1 MDKID
6 LRKRLRQLSLPVF
19 VDMSLTMLVGT
30 VDTFMLSRCGDG
42 PVGAVGMVN
51 MLVTLVFM
59 VYQFLSTG
67 VSVLCAQYYGA
78 GKQRRFMQT
87 VVLALGLNAS
97 LGIVISAALFVF
109 AEQILVVMG
118 LRPEVMHYGES
129 YLRITGIMSVFPALS
144 FVYFSSKKDR
154 LEKFIIRR
162 YLSAPPTFF
171 LNVPSAS
178 LSSP

>member
-42 PVGAVGMVN
+42 VGPVGAVGMVN

-67 VSVLCAQYYGA
+67 VSVLCAQYGSFRP
-78 GKQRRFMQT
+78 GQSPRPRLCSSRRQPH
-87 VVLALGLNAS
+87 N
-97 LGIVISAALFVF
+97 
-109 AEQILVVMG
+109 
-118 LRPEVMHYGES
+118 Y
-129 YLRITGIMSVFPALS
+129 
-144 FVYFSSKKDR
+144 
-154 LEKFIIRR
+154 
-162 YLSAPPTFF
+162 
-171 LNVPSAS
+171 
-178 LSSP
+178 